1 MTTATPA
8 APDAAPQAT
17 EATEAQQLVAAKAAI
32 NAVLRRV
39 TRDPRIAYYFC
50 PLTDCFEKLTA
61 AQALFLG
68 LDVATV
74 RANVESEMRFEAP
87 PRACDCDCGGNAS

>member
-17 EATEAQQLVAAKAAI
+17 EAQQLAAAKTAI
-32 NAVLRRV
+32 NAVLRRM

-87 PRACDCDCGGNAS
+87 PRACDCGGNAS